1 MATPSKV
8 KLPAQLTAVE
18 DLLLW
23 HNVTKSAGVL
33 ALATALYVLLE
44 WSGIPLLTWLSNAL
58 LVAVIGCAL
67 WAFGAR
73 FMNSTGPA
81 DHLPSILRTGLDEA
95 AVRTLAEKLRVATND
110 LLALVN
116 ALLSGNDLML
126 TGKAVGAL
134 WIIGSVGRIITPMGL
149 LYTDCVGGFLQAV
162 GSVGRIITPMGLL
175 YTAVLGLFTL
185 PKVYEMRKDEI
196 DEYLGKAQS
205 TMQQQL
211 NTGKAKATELYNRLT
226 PKKPARPAASD
237 ISKDE

>member
-149 LYTDCVGGFLQAV
+149 LYT
-162 GSVGRIITPMGLL
+162 
-175 YTAVLGLFTL
+175 AVLGLFTL

>member
-23 HNVTKSAGVL
+23 HDVPKSAAAVSG
-33 ALATALYVLLE
+33 ATLLYVLLE
-44 WSGIPLLTWLSNAL
+44 WSGIPLLTWLSNVC
-58 LVAVIGCAL
+58 LVVVIGCAL

-81 DHLPSILRTGLDEA
+81 DHLPSILKRGLDEA
-95 AVRTLAEKLRVATND
+95 AVRSLAEKTRVATND
-110 LLALVN
+110 LLALIN
-116 ALLSGNDLML
+116 ALLTGNDWLL
-126 TGKAVGAL
+126 IAKAIAAL
-134 WIIGSVGRIITPMGL
+134 YVIGW
-149 LYTDCVGGFLQAV
+149 
-162 GSVGRIITPMGLL
+162 VGRIITPMGLL

-196 DEYLGKAQS
+196 DEYLGKAQAS
-205 TMQQQL
+205 VQQQYS
-211 NTGKAKATELYNRLT
+211 TSRAKATELINRLT
-226 PKKPARPAASD
+226 PQKSARPAASD

>member
-149 LYTDCVGGFLQAV
+149 LYT
-162 GSVGRIITPMGLL
+162 
-175 YTAVLGLFTL
+175 AVLGLFTL

-211 NTGKAKATELYNRLT
+211 NTGKAKAQSTMQQQLNTGKAKATELYNRLT